1 MMSAMTNPW
10 RALIKHFGGRKWFA
24 TVFHGVAPVADRFLY
39 RLTRGRVTVLSGTG
53 IKTLMLTTT
62 GRKSGE
68 PRTVPLLYSTVDGSW
83 IIVGSN
89 WGQKQTP
96 AWVLNLLADPR
107 ATVGI
112 HGVATP
118 VAARVV
124 EGEERERLWTAV
136 LTRNWPGFEDYAGR
150 ADRHINIFALEPVG
164 KG

>member
-10 RALIKHFGGRKWFA
+10 SALIKRFGGRKWFA
-24 TVFHGVAPVADRFLY
+24 TVFHGVSPVADRFLY
-39 RLTRGRVTVLSGTG
+39 RVTKGRVTILSGTG

-68 PRTVPLLYSTVDGSW
+68 PRTVPLLYSTVDGAW
-83 IIVGSN
+83 IVVGSN

-96 AWVLNLLADPR
+96 AWALNLLADPH

-112 HGVATP
+112 HGVST
-118 VAARVV
+118 
-124 EGEERERLWTAV
+124 ERLWTTV

-150 ADRHINIFALEPVG
+150 ADRHINIFALEPAR